1 MMNIKFIAACLMIL
15 ATSAALTACNGECTH
30 ENVGYSNAVGATC
43 TSVGYS
49 GDKQCNDC
57 GEIVE
62 LGKEL
67 PMTEHIATIEN
78 NTEPTCK
85 TLGYSGDTICEICRT
100 VLEEGHE
107 IELIEHNTT
116 IEKAKEA
123 SCTEPGYTGDII
135 CTTCGTIVEE
145 GTVIDSLP
153 HDTYL
158 KDGTQATCTTAGYS
172 GDTYCRS
179 CNELISKGSEIS
191 PTGHFPVNQNYKS
204 ATCSEDGYTGDSVCN
219 SCNTL
224 LSRGEVVSATGHSP
238 ANTGEIPATYTSE
251 GYTGD
256 TICIHCREI
265 LKKGESTPMLV
276 NAGSISGNSSIEQ
289 QILSDMNAARAQQGA
304 GALSL
309 DAALNPAT
317 NIRANEYRYWA
328 NEGNHQGDPHHRAN
342 GECYYTIF
350 AQTGITSGNGIA
362 AYPSHGEILAASS
375 DHTNLFSAW
384 MNSSGHRDSILN
396 PAYTCVSISVIF
408 YDNMYY
414 ACAIFHD

>member
-1 MMNIKFIAACLMIL
+1 MKRKHLTICLVIFAML
-15 ATSAALTACNGECTH
+15 VLLTACSRECTH
-30 ENVGYSNAVGATC
+30 ENTGYTNALGATC
-43 TSVGYS
+43 TSIGYS

-57 GEIVE
+57 GEIIE
-62 LGKEL
+62 LGKET
-67 PMTEHIATIEN
+67 PMTKHVAITVNATEASCQK
-78 NTEPTCK
+78 E
-85 TLGYSGDTICEICRT
+85 GYTGDVICEICQAMI
-100 VLEEGHE
+100 EEGCV
-107 IELIEHNTT
+107 IETIDHITT
-116 IEKAKEA
+116 IEGAKGA
-123 SCTEPGYTGDII
+123 SCSETGYTGDSICSSCNTII
-135 CTTCGTIVEE
+135 QE
-145 GTVIDSLP
+145 GSVIEPLP
-153 HDTYL
+153 HETYL
-158 KDGTQATCTTAGYS
+158 KDSTQATCTTAGYS

-191 PTGHFPVNQNYKS
+191 PAGHSPINQNYKS

-224 LSRGEVVSATGHSP
+224 LSRGEIVSATGHSP

-342 GECYYTIF
+342 GECYYTVF

-362 AYPSHGEILAASS
+362 AYPSHGEILASSS